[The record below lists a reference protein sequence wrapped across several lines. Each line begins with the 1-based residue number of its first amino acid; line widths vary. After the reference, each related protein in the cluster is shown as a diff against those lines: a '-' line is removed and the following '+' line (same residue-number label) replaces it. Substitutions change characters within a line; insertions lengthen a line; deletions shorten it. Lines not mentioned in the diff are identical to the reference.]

1 MGERVESGEIMGLQD
16 AWNLIPRVFAAS
28 VVAFVL
34 ERAVLL

>member
-1 MGERVESGEIMGLQD
+1 MESAEIMGLRD
-16 AWNLIPRVFAAS
+16 AWNLIPHVFAAS